1 MFEKKKKDKTVP
13 TVRLD
18 CFDSVRV
25 CTVNSF
31 YVPLRYYCLFCFFMK
46 EAQNVE
52 VVHLKST
59 SASSEETLGQLLW
72 VWRVTWT

>member
-1 MFEKKKKDKTVP
+1 MLEKKKEPVR

-25 CTVNSF
+25 CTVNSL
-31 YVPLRYYCLFCFFMK
+31 YAPLRYYCLFCFFTK
-46 EAQNVE
+46 EAQNME

-59 SASSEETLGQLLW
+59 SGSSEETLGQLLW
-72 VWRVTWT
+72 AWRVTWA